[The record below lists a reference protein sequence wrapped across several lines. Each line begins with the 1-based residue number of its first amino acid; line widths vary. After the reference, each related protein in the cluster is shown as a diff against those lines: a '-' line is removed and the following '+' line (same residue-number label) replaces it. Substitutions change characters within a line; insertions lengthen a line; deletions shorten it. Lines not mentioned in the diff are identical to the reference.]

1 MLLHEALH
9 LVFATFSRQVLQQGR
24 LTAYLADCGVFD
36 TFDDRRTICL
46 TIDHRYGARLYACLS
61 HSPYKEQFDAI
72 AAEVQQLHPTI
83 DPQQVDYVFQSIRF
97 AWGKIKSV
105 RPPKPPVLFA
115 PPKKKRPSR
124 RLSPHRPLA
133 SSPKQQRGAG
143 GRPTSPKKRQRRTPV
158 STPYTRHPTPHP
170 KAKRPK
176 ARHPVAK
183 RPIATRPKARR
194 PASTPYTLHPTP
206 KQQIHWKLLFKSIGF
221 AILQILLY
229 VVLVQ
234 CLIGGF
240 IFLTEGRWYGL
251 IGIVIGVILLYV
263 LYRKH
268 NP

>member
-1 MLLHEALH
+1 MLFHEALH
-9 LVFATFSRQVLQQGR
+9 LVFVTFSRQVLQQGR
-24 LTAYLADCGVFD
+24 LTNYLADCGVFD

-46 TIDHRYGARLYACLS
+46 SIDHRYGARLYACLS

-72 AAEVQQLHPTI
+72 LTEVKQLHPTI
-83 DPQQVDYVFQSIRF
+83 DPQQVDYVFQSIRY

-105 RPPKPPVLFA
+105 RPPKA
-115 PPKKKRPSR
+115 PSPFPIAKRPIARKASNRASARPIAKRPS
-124 RLSPHRPLA
+124 SPLFKA
-133 SSPKQQRGAG
+133 GAG
-143 GRPTSPKKRQRRTPV
+143 GRPPKRRQRRT
-158 STPYTRHPTPHP
+158 
-170 KAKRPK
+170 
-176 ARHPVAK
+176 
-183 RPIATRPKARR
+183 

-206 KQQIHWKLLFKSIGF
+206 NPKAKGPSSPPFRAGAGGRLIHWKFLFKSIGF

>member
-1 MLLHEALH
+1 MLFHEALH

-24 LTAYLADCGVFD
+24 LTNYLADCGVFD

-46 TIDHRYGARLYACLS
+46 TIDHRYGVRLYTCLS
-61 HSPYKEQFDAI
+61 HSPYKQQFDAI
-72 AAEVQQLHPTI
+72 LAEVKQLHPTI
-83 DPQQVDYVFQSIRF
+83 DPSQVDYVFQSIRF

-105 RPPKPPVLFA
+105 RSPKAPVLFTL
-115 PPKKKRPSR
+115 PQKKKGPSRPSQKK
-124 RLSPHRPLA
+124 HHPL
-133 SSPKQQRGAG
+133 PGVTG
-143 GRPTSPKKRQRRTPV
+143 GRPTSPKKRKRSPAPTRYMPHPIPKKRQRRT
-158 STPYTRHPTPHP
+158 TPAF
-170 KAKRPK
+170 K
-176 ARHPVAK
+176 
-183 RPIATRPKARR
+183 
-194 PASTPYTLHPTP
+194 SYTLHSTQ

>member
-1 MLLHEALH
+1 MLFHEALH
-9 LVFATFSRQVLQQGR
+9 LVFTTFSRQVLQQGR
-24 LTAYLADCGVFD
+24 LTAYLADCAVFD

-61 HSPYKEQFDAI
+61 HSPYKQQFDAI
-72 AAEVQQLHPTI
+72 LAEVKQLHPTI

-105 RPPKPPVLFA
+105 HPPKA
-115 PPKKKRPSR
+115 PNPF
-124 RLSPHRPLA
+124 
-133 SSPKQQRGAG
+133 
-143 GRPTSPKKRQRRTPV
+143 
-158 STPYTRHPTPHP
+158 P
-170 KAKRPK
+170 KAK
-176 ARHPVAK
+176 
-183 RPIATRPKARR
+183 RPKARR
-194 PASTPYTLHPTP
+194 PASTPYTLHHTQ
-206 KQQIHWKLLFKSIGF
+206 KQPIHWKLLFKSIGF

-240 IFLTEGRWYGL
+240 VLLTEGRWYGL
-251 IGIVIGVILLYV
+251 IGMLIGVILLYF

>member
-9 LVFATFSRQVLQQGR
+9 LVFSTFSRQVLQQGR

-46 TIDHRYGARLYACLS
+46 TIDHCYGARLYACLS
-61 HSPYKEQFDAI
+61 HSPYKQQFDAI
-72 AAEVQQLHPTI
+72 LAEVKQLHPTI
-83 DPQQVDYVFQSIRF
+83 DPLQVDYVFQSLRF

-105 RPPKPPVLFA
+105 RPPKA
-115 PPKKKRPSR
+115 P
-124 RLSPHRPLA
+124 SPFPI
-133 SSPKQQRGAG
+133 
-143 GRPTSPKKRQRRTPV
+143 
-158 STPYTRHPTPHP
+158 
-170 KAKRPK
+170 AKRPK
-176 ARHPVAK
+176 AK
-183 RPIATRPKARR
+183 RPKARR
-194 PASTPYTLHPTP
+194 PASTPYTLHPTQ
-206 KQQIHWKLLFKSIGF
+206 KQPIHWKLLFKSIGF

>member
-1 MLLHEALH
+1 MLFHEALH
-9 LVFATFSRQVLQQGR
+9 LVFSTCSRQVLQQGR
-24 LTAYLADCGVFD
+24 LTNYLADCGVFD

-46 TIDHRYGARLYACLS
+46 TIDHRYGARLYDCLS

-72 AAEVQQLHPTI
+72 LAEVKLLHPTI

-97 AWGKIKSV
+97 AWGKIKSI
-105 RPPKPPVLFA
+105 RPPKPPNPF
-115 PPKKKRPSR
+115 PI
-124 RLSPHRPLA
+124 
-133 SSPKQQRGAG
+133 
-143 GRPTSPKKRQRRTPV
+143 
-158 STPYTRHPTPHP
+158 
-170 KAKRPK
+170 
-176 ARHPVAK
+176 AK
-183 RPIATRPKARR
+183 RPIARRASNRASARPIAKRHKARR
-194 PASTPYTLHPTP
+194 PASTPYTIHPTQ

>member
-1 MLLHEALH
+1 MLFHEALH

-24 LTAYLADCGVFD
+24 LTNYLADCGVFD

-46 TIDHRYGARLYACLS
+46 TIDHRYGVRLYTCLS
-61 HSPYKEQFDAI
+61 HSPYKQQFDAI
-72 AAEVQQLHPTI
+72 LAEVKQLHPTI
-83 DPQQVDYVFQSIRF
+83 DPSQVDYVFQSSRF

-105 RPPKPPVLFA
+105 RPPKAPVLFTL
-115 PPKKKRPSR
+115 PKKKKGPSRPSQKKH
-124 RLSPHRPLA
+124 PPL
-133 SSPKQQRGAG
+133 QGVTG
-143 GRPTSPKKRQRRTPV
+143 GRPTSPKKRKRSPAPTRYIPHPIPKKRQRRT
-158 STPYTRHPTPHP
+158 TPSF
-170 KAKRPK
+170 K
-176 ARHPVAK
+176 
-183 RPIATRPKARR
+183 
-194 PASTPYTLHPTP
+194 SYTLHPTQ

>member
-9 LVFATFSRQVLQQGR
+9 LVFSTFSRQVLQQGR

-46 TIDHRYGARLYACLS
+46 TIDHRYGARLYNCLS
-61 HSPYKEQFDAI
+61 HSPYKQQFDAI
-72 AAEVQQLHPTI
+72 LAEVKHLHPTI

-143 GRPTSPKKRQRRTPV
+143 GRPTSPKKRQRRPA
-158 STPYTRHPTPHP
+158 STPYPLHPIPHP
-170 KAKRPK
+170 KAR
-176 ARHPVAK
+176 
-183 RPIATRPKARR
+183 RPKARR

-206 KQQIHWKLLFKSIGF
+206 KQHIHWKLLFKSIGF
-221 AILQILLY
+221 AILQIVLY

-240 IFLTEGRWYGL
+240 VLLIEGRWYGL
-251 IGIVIGVILLYV
+251 IGMLIGVILLYI

>member
-1 MLLHEALH
+1 MLFHEALH
-9 LVFATFSRQVLQQGR
+9 LVFSTFSRQVLQQGR
-24 LTAYLADCGVFD
+24 LTAYLADCAVFD

-46 TIDHRYGARLYACLS
+46 TIDHHYGARLYNCLS
-61 HSPYKEQFDAI
+61 HSPYKQQFDAI
-72 AAEVQQLHPTI
+72 LAEVKQLHPTI
-83 DPQQVDYVFQSIRF
+83 DPLQVDYVFQSIRF

-105 RPPKPPVLFA
+105 RPPKPPILFA
-115 PPKKKRPSR
+115 PPKKKRSR
-124 RLSPHRPLA
+124 QSPIANR
-133 SSPKQQRGAG
+133 Q
-143 GRPTSPKKRQRRTPV
+143 SPKKRQRRTPA

-176 ARHPVAK
+176 AR
-183 RPIATRPKARR
+183 R
-194 PASTPYTLHPTP
+194 PAYTPYTRHPTQ

-221 AILQILLY
+221 AILRILLY

>member
-9 LVFATFSRQVLQQGR
+9 LVFSTFSRQVLQQGR
-24 LTAYLADCGVFD
+24 LTNYLADCGVFD

-61 HSPYKEQFDAI
+61 HSPYKQQFDAI
-72 AAEVQQLHPTI
+72 LAEVKQLHPTI
-83 DPQQVDYVFQSIRF
+83 DPLQVDYVFQSIRF

-105 RPPKPPVLFA
+105 RPPKAPSPFPKARRPVA
-115 PPKKKRPSR
+115 KRPIAKRPKAR
-124 RLSPHRPLA
+124 RPA
-133 SSPKQQRGAG
+133 
-143 GRPTSPKKRQRRTPV
+143 
-158 STPYTRHPTPHP
+158 STPYPLHPTPHP
-170 KAKRPK
+170 KAK
-176 ARHPVAK
+176 
-183 RPIATRPKARR
+183 RPKARR

-206 KQQIHWKLLFKSIGF
+206 KPKAKRPSSPPFRAGAGGRLIHWKLLFKSIGF

-240 IFLTEGRWYGL
+240 IFLIEGRWYGL
-251 IGIVIGVILLYV
+251 IGMLIGVILLYI

>member
-9 LVFATFSRQVLQQGR
+9 LVFSTFSRQVLQQGR
-24 LTAYLADCGVFD
+24 LTAYLADCAVFD

-46 TIDHRYGARLYACLS
+46 TIDQHFGARLYNCLS
-61 HSPYKEQFDAI
+61 HSPYKQQFDTMVT
-72 AAEVQQLHPTI
+72 EVKHLHPTI

-105 RPPKPPVLFA
+105 RPPKPPILFA
-115 PPKKKRPSR
+115 PPKKKRSR
-124 RLSPHRPLA
+124 QSPIANR
-133 SSPKQQRGAG
+133 Q
-143 GRPTSPKKRQRRTPV
+143 SPKKRQRRTPA
-158 STPYTRHPTPHP
+158 STPYPLHPIPHP
-170 KAKRPK
+170 KAR
-176 ARHPVAK
+176 
-183 RPIATRPKARR
+183 RPKARR
-194 PASTPYTLHPTP
+194 PASTPYPLHRTP

-221 AILQILLY
+221 AILQIVLY

-240 IFLTEGRWYGL
+240 VLLIEGRWYGL
-251 IGIVIGVILLYV
+251 IGMLIGVILLYI

>member
-9 LVFATFSRQVLQQGR
+9 LVFSIFSRQVLQQGR
-24 LTAYLADCGVFD
+24 LTNYLADCGVFD

-46 TIDHRYGARLYACLS
+46 TIDHHYGARLYNCLS
-61 HSPYKEQFDAI
+61 HSPYKQQFDAI
-72 AAEVQQLHPTI
+72 LAEVKQLHPTI
-83 DPQQVDYVFQSIRF
+83 DPLQVDYVFQSIRF

-105 RPPKPPVLFA
+105 RPPKPPNPF
-115 PPKKKRPSR
+115 PI
-124 RLSPHRPLA
+124 
-133 SSPKQQRGAG
+133 
-143 GRPTSPKKRQRRTPV
+143 
-158 STPYTRHPTPHP
+158 
-170 KAKRPK
+170 
-176 ARHPVAK
+176 AK
-183 RPIATRPKARR
+183 RPIARRASNRASARPIAKRPKARR
-194 PASTPYTLHPTP
+194 PASTPYTLHPTQ

-251 IGIVIGVILLYV
+251 IGIVIGGILLYI

>member
-1 MLLHEALH
+1 MLFHEALH
-9 LVFATFSRQVLQQGR
+9 LVFSTFSRQVLQQGR

-46 TIDHRYGARLYACLS
+46 TIDHSYGARLYTCLS
-61 HSPYKEQFDAI
+61 HSPYKQHFDAMVT
-72 AAEVQQLHPTI
+72 EVKQLHPTI
-83 DPQQVDYVFQSIRF
+83 NPQQVDYVFQSIRF
-97 AWGKIKSV
+97 AWGKIKSI
-105 RPPKPPVLFA
+105 RPPKPPNPFPIA
-115 PPKKKRPSR
+115 KRPI
-124 RLSPHRPLA
+124 A
-133 SSPKQQRGAG
+133 
-143 GRPTSPKKRQRRTPV
+143 RRTSNRASARPI
-158 STPYTRHPTPHP
+158 
-170 KAKRPK
+170 AKRPK
-176 ARHPVAK
+176 AR
-183 RPIATRPKARR
+183 RL
-194 PASTPYTLHPTP
+194 ASTPYTIHPTQ

>member
-1 MLLHEALH
+1 MLFHEALH

-24 LTAYLADCGVFD
+24 LTNYLADCGVFD

-46 TIDHRYGARLYACLS
+46 MIDQHFGVRLYTCLS
-61 HSPYKEQFDAI
+61 HSPYKQQFDAI
-72 AAEVQQLHPTI
+72 LAEVKLLYPAI
-83 DPQQVDYVFQSIRF
+83 DPLQVDYVFQSIRF

-143 GRPTSPKKRQRRTPV
+143 GRSTPKKRRRRT
-158 STPYTRHPTPHP
+158 T
-170 KAKRPK
+170 
-176 ARHPVAK
+176 
-183 RPIATRPKARR
+183 
-194 PASTPYTLHPTP
+194 PASPPHTLRPTQ
-206 KQQIHWKLLFKSIGF
+206 KQQIHWKLLFQSIGA
-221 AILQILLY
+221 AILQIVLY

-234 CLIGGF
+234 CLVGGF
-240 IFLTEGRWYGL
+240 VLLIEGRWYGL
-251 IGIVIGVILLYV
+251 IGMLIGVILLYV

>member
-1 MLLHEALH
+1 MLFHEALH
-9 LVFATFSRQVLQQGR
+9 LVFSTFSRQVLQQGR

-72 AAEVQQLHPTI
+72 AAEVKQLHPTI

-105 RPPKPPVLFA
+105 RPPKPPILFA
-115 PPKKKRPSR
+115 PPKKKRSR
-124 RLSPHRPLA
+124 QSPIANR
-133 SSPKQQRGAG
+133 Q
-143 GRPTSPKKRQRRTPV
+143 SPKKRQRRTPA
-158 STPYTRHPTPHP
+158 STPYTLHPTPHP
-170 KAKRPK
+170 KAK
-176 ARHPVAK
+176 
-183 RPIATRPKARR
+183 RPKARR
-194 PASTPYTLHPTP
+194 PASTPYTLHPTQ

-251 IGIVIGVILLYV
+251 VGMLIGVILLYV